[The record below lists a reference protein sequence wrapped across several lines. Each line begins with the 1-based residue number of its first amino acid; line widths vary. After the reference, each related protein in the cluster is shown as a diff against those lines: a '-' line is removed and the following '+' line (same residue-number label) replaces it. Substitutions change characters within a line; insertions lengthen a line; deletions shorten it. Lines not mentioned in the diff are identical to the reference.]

1 MKKIEGTN
9 EYSSDPYV
17 ANFSVKMETQN
28 KNYYYYYQTLYKNK
42 NLNNICSQPNSSIEH
57 TTKKIAD
64 IEYDDTP
71 DDKVYKEG
79 ESWRTGKR
87 YNIDKVLI
95 DRCELCNKKSNEL
108 YRFYYKELG
117 KSKNTVRTSA
127 NLIKGKM
134 FILVCHQDISELL
147 ECYEELDNKLK
158 GNIFAYLPP
167 DQKELLA
174 VISLRK
180 KYNQLYTSR

>member
-1 MKKIEGTN
+1 MKKIKGTN
-9 EYSSDPYV
+9 GYNSEPHI
-17 ANFSVKMETQN
+17 ANFSVKMETLN
-28 KNYYYYYQTLYKNK
+28 KNYFSCYKDHYTLYK
-42 NLNNICSQPNSSIEH
+42 E
-57 TTKKIAD
+57 KIAD
-64 IEYDDTP
+64 IEYAGGNDIP
-71 DDKVYKEG
+71 EDKVYKNG

-87 YNIDKVLI
+87 HTIDGNLI

-117 KSKNTVRTSA
+117 KSKKKT
-127 NLIKGKM
+127 IKGKIY
-134 FILVCHQDISELL
+134 ILVCHQDISELL

>member
-1 MKKIEGTN
+1 
-9 EYSSDPYV
+9 
-17 ANFSVKMETQN
+17 
-28 KNYYYYYQTLYKNK
+28 
-42 NLNNICSQPNSSIEH
+42 
-57 TTKKIAD
+57 
-64 IEYDDTP
+64 
-71 DDKVYKEG
+71 
-79 ESWRTGKR
+79 
-87 YNIDKVLI
+87 
-95 DRCELCNKKSNEL
+95 LCNKKSNEL

-117 KSKNTVRTSA
+117 KSKKKT
-127 NLIKGKM
+127 IKGKIY
-134 FILVCHQDISELL
+134 ILVCHQDISELL